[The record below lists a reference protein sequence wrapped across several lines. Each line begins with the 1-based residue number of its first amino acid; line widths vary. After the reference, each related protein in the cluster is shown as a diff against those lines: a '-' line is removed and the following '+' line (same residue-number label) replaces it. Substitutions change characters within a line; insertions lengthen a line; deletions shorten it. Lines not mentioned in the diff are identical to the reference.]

1 MKFVVYNIDG
11 DQLVKLELYCDLS
24 EGVNGGG
31 WEKIGETIDKGG
43 WVAAHD
49 CAYPSD
55 FIPVEGGVVFLR
67 NEVEVSD
74 PRYKLFRIREI
85 ISE

>member
-1 MKFVVYNIDG
+1 MGEV
-11 DQLVKLELYCDLS
+11 
-24 EGVNGGG
+24 
-31 WEKIGETIDKGG
+31 GETIDNGR

-49 CAYPSD
+49 CEYPSD
-55 FIPVEGGVVFLR
+55 FILVEGGVVFLR

-74 PRYKLFRIREI
+74 PRYKLFRIFEI